1 MSYTVYKP
9 SNTFKKSFYKILSL
23 VMAVAILFI
32 PFSLALNANAAA
44 NEPQY
49 TDLGAAKGYNLVTF
63 GDFNNGSTDIEGKSA
78 IGGVINCPSGF
89 TFGNSQKMN
98 SSEYALVW
106 GGTRSEDFVA
116 GNNHSDCKALIKSGL
131 TIGNTF
137 GSGIDYWTDTQDLK
151 SKTGIDFSDLES
163 ELIQKSEAAAAI
175 AMTGTV
181 TPNGGE
187 IIFKGDSTDYNIFTV
202 DASILNNANG
212 VVFDTPSTSTDI
224 VNVIGTDVKMPVY
237 VNDSNG
243 NITNSYKLSHL
254 LWNLSNAVTVQ
265 NKSSMKGTLLAPKAD
280 FTVSAWGN
288 FEGSIIVKSFQSPQ
302 NINLE
307 GHNYPFSGKIPVKDC
322 SNSSSVSSTSS
333 EASGTVSSEQSS
345 TTSSEAS
352 STVSS
357 EASSTVSSEA
367 SSTASSEASSTVSS
381 EASSTASSEASSSE
395 ASSAASSEASST
407 TSSEASS
414 TVSSEASSTVSS
426 EASSTASSEA
436 SSTASSEASST
447 ASSEASSTVSS
458 ETSSIV
464 SSNNSS
470 SNSGNGGGTTSYPS
484 GGGTPN
490 STTPSGIETI
500 GEESTPLADP
510 SSVISAT
517 PAITSSA
524 SQAMAIDENQ
534 VPLAAPKTGESTDA
548 ATILSC
554 IAIFA
559 LGTFLVFRSKRKT
572 NKEH

>member
-9 SNTFKKSFYKILSL
+9 SNTFRKSFYKILSL

-78 IGGVINCPSGF
+78 IGGAINCPSGF

-151 SKTGIDFSDLES
+151 SKTGINFSDLES

-187 IIFKGDSTDYNIFTV
+187 IIFKGDLTDYNIFTV

-212 VVFDTPSTSTDI
+212 VVFDTPSKSTDI

-237 VNDSNG
+237 VNDSTG

-280 FTVSAWGN
+280 FTVSATGN

-302 NINLE
+302 NITLE
-307 GHNYPFSGKIPVKDC
+307 GHNYPFSGKIPVKDF
-322 SNSSSVSSTSS
+322 SNSSSVSSI
-333 EASGTVSSEQSS
+333 
-345 TTSSEAS
+345 SSEAS
-352 STVSS
+352 STVN
-357 EASSTVSSEA
+357 
-367 SSTASSEASSTVSS
+367 
-381 EASSTASSEASSSE
+381 
-395 ASSAASSEASST
+395 
-407 TSSEASS
+407 
-414 TVSSEASSTVSS
+414 
-426 EASSTASSEA
+426 
-436 SSTASSEASST
+436 
-447 ASSEASSTVSS
+447 S

-470 SNSGNGGGTTSYPS
+470 SSNSSNGGGTTSNPS

-510 SSVISAT
+510 SSAIPAT
-517 PAITSSA
+517 PAITSST
-524 SQAMAIDENQ
+524 SQAMVIDENQ

-548 ATILSC
+548 AVILSC